1 MRLILFLLPFLFS
14 FGQTQDKVVLKTRS
28 GDTITITKGI
38 LYYNKKPVN
47 NTVDGIVYNS
57 QYNRLIEQNSTILLF
72 LEINDAPNYNKL
84 KAFSLTNQKAT
95 ELVECVY
102 NDKTQGMGPAPFTDI
117 DGDGKLEFGGF
128 DITEV
133 YNSKDSMYY
142 NPSQYYEISI
152 GKVTFDSALTKKMDI
167 KFNGVYL
174 SKPLDK
180 EGNCCNVIKKPTHK
194 SSR

>member
-1 MRLILFLLPFLFS
+1 MKLIFYSLIFFLIS
-14 FGQTQDKVVLKTRS
+14 WQTQDKIVLKTRS
-28 GDTITITKGI
+28 GDTITVTKDI
-38 LYYNKKPVN
+38 IYYDKKTLS
-47 NTVDGIVYNS
+47 NTIDGIVYNS
-57 QYNRLIEQNSTILLF
+57 KYNRLIEQNATILLF

-102 NDKTQGMGPAPFTDI
+102 NDKTQGIGPEPFTDI

-133 YNSKDSMYY
+133 YDSKDSMYY
-142 NPSQYYEISI
+142 NPSQYYEISK

-180 EGNCCNVIKKPTHK
+180 EGNCCVVIKKPTNK